1 MRNDVFDL
9 LLLKCFAVSK
19 GNLNKIPKKE
29 LLESYDKN
37 QVISSKNEEE
47 IKKSVSKEPIN
58 AKQKEET
65 KKIE

>member
-1 MRNDVFDL
+1 
-9 LLLKCFAVSK
+9 
-19 GNLNKIPKKE
+19 
-29 LLESYDKN
+29 
-37 QVISSKNEEE
+37 VISSKNEEE